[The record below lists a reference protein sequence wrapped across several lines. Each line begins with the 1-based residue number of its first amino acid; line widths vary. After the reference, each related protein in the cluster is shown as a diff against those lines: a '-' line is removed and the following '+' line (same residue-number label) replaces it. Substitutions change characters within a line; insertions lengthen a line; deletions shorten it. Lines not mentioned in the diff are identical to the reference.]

1 MRSVRGSLAAP
12 VAPPATGK
20 RGEFQ
25 GGSMKNPTRA
35 ERKLASALRSV
46 CRMRRQLARAF
57 ARGGIARD
65 ALVER
70 ITDRKA
76 RVGRLLEDLERRRA
90 AAA

>member
-1 MRSVRGSLAAP
+1 MRGSPAAP
-12 VAPPATGK
+12 VAPPVTGK

-25 GGSMKNPTRA
+25 GGCTKNLTRA

-46 CRMRRQLARAF
+46 RRMGRQLAGVF
-57 ARGGIARD
+57 PRGGMARD

-70 ITDRKA
+70 IMDRKA
-76 RVGRLLEDLERRRA
+76 RVVKLREDLERRRA